1 MITIKPQHFY
11 LFLSNM
17 DKGLVRHKEVKQY
30 VSNSLIKV
38 KGIHMIN
45 GCDKLLQLY
54 NNNHFTMKEF
64 CLHMLNKLLMENG
77 EGKDFIYN
85 PSKWDIENIGKI
97 KSLFTEERNRK
108 DQDFII
114 QVSKKTGFDSIQNYF
129 NINSNGESLVFDFLK
144 NQYISPLFILRYKS
158 AFDCSEFEETEEHK
172 TARRI
177 IDVMEQVINLKII
190 K

>member
-11 LFLSNM
+11 LFLRNV
-17 DKGLVRHKEVKQY
+17 DKGLIENKEIKQY
-30 VSNSLIKV
+30 VSNAVIKV

-54 NNNHFTMKEF
+54 NNNHFSMKEF
-64 CLHMLNKLLMENG
+64 CLHILYKLLMEG
-77 EGKDFIYN
+77 GGREFLYN
-85 PSKWDIENIGKI
+85 PSKWDIESISKVSN
-97 KSLFTEERNRK
+97 LFSEERNRK

-129 NINSNGESLVFDFLK
+129 NINSNGESLVYDFMK

-158 AFDCSEFEETEEHK
+158 AFNVSTFPESAEHEN
-172 TARRI
+172 ARRI
-177 IDVMEQVINLKII
+177 IDVIEQVINLKII
-190 K
+190 N